1 MSHMHTQW
9 IALYSLK
16 IISVSIKIKISDSMD
31 RLTIIMLTEVSDMWR
46 YKYCMDLLI
55 CGIFY
60 YIFMCIHVCVC
71 VCE

>member
-9 IALYSLK
+9 SALYSLK
-16 IISVSIKIKISDSMD
+16 INSVSIKIKISDSMD

-46 YKYCMDLLI
+46 DKYCMDLLI

-60 YIFMCIHVCVC
+60 YIFMCICVC
-71 VCE
+71 VCL